1 MEKVEYSV
9 VSGDVIISG
18 RYVKHK
24 FADPVQVR
32 RGGNGVTRVGNSA
45 TNVHCRHAGWS
56 QWEREYQESL
66 SWVTSAAALQSQLFC
81 AASDDCL

>member
-56 QWEREYQESL
+56 QWEGEAPGATVMGYL
-66 SWVTSAAALQSQLFC
+66 CCCTAVTTVLRCF
-81 AASDDCL
+81 

>member
-32 RGGNGVTRVGNSA
+32 RGGNGV